1 MICPHCGAEKTA
13 VIETRRGAFNTTIRR
28 RECENGHR
36 FGTREIHE
44 PVFCSAKQRAKAFA
58 ATVASRIRLRLR
70 DIEIARQSHIGW
82 QALVQKHGL
91 ERSTVFLAA
100 RRGRAIIKSEAA
112 NQRGVQR

>member
-1 MICPHCGAEKTA
+1 MKCPECGTEKSS
-13 VIETRRGAFNTTIRR
+13 VLETRRGAFNTTTRR

-44 PVFCSAKQRAKAFA
+44 PVFCSAKPRAKAFA
-58 ATVASRIRLRLR
+58 ATVASRVRLRLR

-82 QALVQKHGL
+82 QALAQKHGL

-100 RRGRAIIKSEAA
+100 RRGRAILKSEANA
-112 NQRGVQR
+112 RRS